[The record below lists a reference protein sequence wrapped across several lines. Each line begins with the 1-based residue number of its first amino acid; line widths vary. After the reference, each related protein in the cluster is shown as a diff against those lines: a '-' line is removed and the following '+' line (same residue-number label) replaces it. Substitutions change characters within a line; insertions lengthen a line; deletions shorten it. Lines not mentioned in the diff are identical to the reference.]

1 MYLRDLTPKYR
12 ERLSQSY
19 LNCNVIFYLL
29 LITTQRFKIATM
41 EICLEPNKKVIQCR
55 HKPCNVTHGLILVL
69 EHFCLADFGGEYTS
83 ESMFLVFQHNVLL
96 LKSRNTF
103 TSLEASPVVLHTHD
117 PMGGR
122 VGLLSRV
129 CSTWSSRRKMS
140 DTTID
145 HFVLPKLFALWA
157 SCTIAS

>member
-103 TSLEASPVVLHTHD
+103 TSLEASPVVGWAEFAQLG
-117 PMGGR
+117 PAGGR
-122 VGLLSRV
+122 CLIPPLA
-129 CSTWSSRRKMS
+129 
-140 DTTID
+140 
-145 HFVLPKLFALWA
+145 PLFFPNSLHYEHPAL
-157 SCTIAS
+157 